1 MPYFTVDEE
10 VFQQVHSALNMELSV
25 NLFTDVDPPEGLIQG
40 IKNQSSSAML
50 DEQMANED
58 VQKVIDSIMAAYS
71 PVLDDDDELEEHAI
85 WVRPARVDIRDMN
98 ISFLHELIHASQM
111 ESFGFAKY
119 QEMDAEY
126 MRTVGY
132 DKNPFEME
140 ADFMSHF
147 MVLELKLAP
156 FVQVEVKED

>member
-10 VFQQVHSALNMELSV
+10 VFQQIHSALNLSLSV
-25 NLFTDVDPPEGLIQG
+25 NLFTDIDPPEGLVQG
-40 IKNQSSSAML
+40 IKNQASSAML
-50 DEQMANED
+50 DEQMAKED

-71 PVLDDDDELEEHAI
+71 PVLGEDDELEEHAI
-85 WVRPARVDIRDMN
+85 WVRPTRVDLDDMN

-111 ESFGFAKY
+111 EAFGFARY

-140 ADFMSHF
+140 ADFMSRF
-147 MVLELKLAP
+147 MVLELKMMP
-156 FVQVEVKED
+156 FVAVEKED